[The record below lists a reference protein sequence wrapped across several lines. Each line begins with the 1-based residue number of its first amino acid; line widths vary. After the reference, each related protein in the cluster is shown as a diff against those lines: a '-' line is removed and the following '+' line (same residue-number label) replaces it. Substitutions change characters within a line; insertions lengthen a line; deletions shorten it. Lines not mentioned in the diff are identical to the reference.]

1 MEPVEYL
8 RIFRRRWRVVAA
20 TVVVAVAAAFVTT
33 ITSPPQEKTTE
44 PVSYE
49 ATTILVGSGGSSA
62 LSNPS
67 TAAALV
73 TVGDVPAKVAEELNF
88 DGTPAELAET
98 VEATADPETGLLRL
112 TANAPE
118 AQEAIA
124 IADAFAQQ
132 LLVFLQ
138 QEARNLTLTN
148 ADGLRE
154 DIGDTQ
160 KFIDGL
166 DADIASTSNSK
177 DLDELQTA
185 RQGAVSQLGAL
196 QKSYQQ
202 ALASVPAV
210 GLSIVQDASARP
222 IEPDTGGLQAPQ
234 GRIPRLIIATLLGL
248 LGGLGLALVLD
259 RVDSRIHSRGDAE
272 HYFGM
277 PVLAEIPRIRR
288 RPAFIGE
295 PLISVTGFADSFR
308 LLAAEVVRRSETL
321 RDRRAGGI
329 SPELLEGSIPRRQGV
344 DKSLTLLVTSAAP
357 GEGKTTVVANL
368 AVAFSEYGKKV
379 VVLST
384 DFHRPEIHRLF
395 EMDNDGGLGQA
406 LNGTTHPVLN
416 GHVKQ
421 TKIPN
426 VKLVPS
432 GEMPRH
438 PGELLG
444 SERMQL
450 ALDEARRH
458 ADVVLIDTP
467 PVLMSGMVT
476 LLFNEVDAVMVVAR
490 AGKTTTGL
498 AKTMDEYLKRLHT
511 PLLGL
516 IFNSSSRSEL
526 RSAYE
531 YGYEAYATRSVTP
544 GTQDVLPRSKKD
556 RSKARA

>member
-8 RIFRRRWRVVAA
+8 RIFQRRWRVVAA
-20 TVVVAVAAAFVTT
+20 TVVVALAAAFITT
-33 ITSPPQEKTTE
+33 ITSPPQEKASG
-44 PVSYE
+44 PDGYE
-49 ATTILVGSGGSSA
+49 ATTILVGSGGSST

-73 TVGDVPAKVAEELNF
+73 TVGDVPARVAKELDF
-88 DGTPAELAET
+88 QGTPAELADS
-98 VEATADPETGLLRL
+98 VDATADTETGLLRI
-112 TANAPE
+112 TVDAPK
-118 AQEAIA
+118 AQEATT
-124 IADAFAQQ
+124 IADTFARE

-138 QEARNLTLTN
+138 DEARNMTLSN
-148 ADGLRE
+148 ADSLRK
-154 DIGDTQ
+154 DIDDTQ
-160 KFIDGL
+160 QFIEGID
-166 DADIASTSNSK
+166 DDIASTNNP
-177 DLDELQTA
+177 DELDELQTA
-185 RQGAVSQLGAL
+185 RAGAVSQLGAL

-210 GLSIVQDASARP
+210 GLTVVQDASARP
-222 IEPDTGGLQAPQ
+222 IEPDTAGLQAPQ
-234 GRIPRLIIATLLGL
+234 GRIPRMTIATILGL

-259 RVDSRIHSRGDAE
+259 RVDSRIHSRSDAE

-277 PVLAEIPRIRR
+277 PVVAEIPRIRR
-288 RPAFIGE
+288 KPAFIGE
-295 PLISVTGFADSFR
+295 PTISVTGFADSFR

-329 SPELLEGSIPRRQGV
+329 SPELLEGSIPRRQGE
-344 DKSLTLLVTSAAP
+344 DKSLTILVTSAAP
-357 GEGKTTVVANL
+357 AEGKTTVVANL
-368 AVAFSEYGKKV
+368 AVAFSEYGKRV
-379 VVLST
+379 VVLSC

-395 EMDNDGGLGQA
+395 GMDNDGGLGRA
-406 LNGTTHPVLN
+406 LSGTNSPVLN

-426 VKLVPS
+426 VRLVPS
-432 GEMPRH
+432 GEMPQH

-450 ALDEARRH
+450 ALKEARRN

-476 LLFNEVDAVMVVAR
+476 LLFSEVDAVMVVAR

-516 IFNSSSRSEL
+516 IFNSSPASEL
-526 RSAYE
+526 RSAYG
-531 YGYEAYATRSVTP
+531 YGYEGYAPKPSSN
-544 GTQDVLPRSKKD
+544 GTQATSEVND
-556 RSKARA
+556 RSKSRA